1 MTWASSSLSSQNGF
15 LLWFQVSIG
24 IPMPET
30 NYICVSPMGII
41 VIAEVLCRRGI
52 RLVLNFSTDRPWTN
66 G

>member
-15 LLWFQVSIG
+15 LLWFQVPIG
-24 IPMPET
+24 IPMPQT
-30 NYICVSPMGII
+30 NNICVSPMGII
-41 VIAEVLCRRGI
+41 VTEKVLCRRGI